1 MDKAFSNGELN
12 AIVLKLE
19 QTSKDINLP
28 PKIAYKIVKN
38 NLAIKQA
45 LQPYQ
50 LTRNEIIKKITGGKD
65 RVSFADDPDKF
76 NEVAAAI
83 GDIDRETVAVNID
96 TIKFD
101 DLPDESM
108 PLAFID
114 AINFMIEE

>member
-76 NEVAAAI
+76 NEVATAI
-83 GDIDRETVAVNID
+83 GDIDRETVVVNID
-96 TIKFD
+96 NIKFD